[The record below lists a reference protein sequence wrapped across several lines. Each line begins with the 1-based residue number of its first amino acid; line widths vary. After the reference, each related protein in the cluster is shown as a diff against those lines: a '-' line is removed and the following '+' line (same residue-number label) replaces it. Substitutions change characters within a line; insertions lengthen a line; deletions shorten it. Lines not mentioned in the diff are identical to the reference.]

1 MKVEADYRTEKI
13 GYKIRE
19 ARMERV
25 PYIVVVGADE
35 MENKTVSVRSRQKG
49 DEGIQNLNDFVNRV
63 EEEIRT
69 KFNYL
74 QHIEVQE
81 ESK

>member
-1 MKVEADYRTEKI
+1 
-13 GYKIRE
+13 
-19 ARMERV
+19 MERV
-25 PYIVVVGADE
+25 PYIIVVGADE

-49 DEGIQNLNDFVNRV
+49 DEGVQSLESFVNRV
-63 EEEIRT
+63 DEEIKT

-74 QHIEVQE
+74 QHIEVE

>member
-25 PYIVVVGADE
+25 PYIIVVGADE

-49 DEGIQNLNDFVNRV
+49 DEGVQSLESFINRV
-63 EEEIRT
+63 DEEIKT